1 MNGAEKRLIANPLNS
16 NILLTFA
23 SGQLNLQDLAPL
35 FHDSLLLSK
44 PAIKGNPLGE
54 VGVVDFPLGARF
66 FRAGDAGCDLEE
78 THENDSRSL
87 DGLLGLR
94 RGKNQFPKP
103 ELM

>member
-1 MNGAEKRLIANPLNS
+1 MNGAEKRLISNPLDS

-23 SGQLNLQDLAPL
+23 SGQLNLQDLPPL

-54 VGVVDFPLGARF
+54 VGVVNFSLGAGF

-78 THENDSRSL
+78 THGDDSR
-87 DGLLGLR
+87 R
-94 RGKNQFPKP
+94 
-103 ELM
+103 